1 MDGDT
6 NIPGTAV
13 TSLYANV
20 IGIASQFDSSSPFNA
35 GYQLIPRFAS
45 DFEFVATTGIE
56 DRNVR
61 PMAQLLQNAPNPF
74 GRSTEIRYQV
84 PAGAKAG
91 DMVPVTINVFDIRGR
106 LVKTLV
112 EGLQSPGDHVIS
124 LTGDALSNAGSGI
137 YFYRLETG
145 GQVLTRRLLF
155 LEQ

>member
-1 MDGDT
+1 M
-6 NIPGTAV
+6 
-13 TSLYANV
+13 
-20 IGIASQFDSSSPFNA
+20 FDSASPFTA

-45 DFEFVATTGIE
+45 DIEFVATTGIE
-56 DRNVR
+56 DRNLR
-61 PMAQLLQNAPNPF
+61 PIAQLLQNAPNPF

-91 DMVPVTINVFDIRGR
+91 DMVPVTINVFDIRGC

-112 EGLQSPGDHVIS
+112 EGLQTPGDHVIS
-124 LTGDALSNAGSGI
+124 LSGDALSNAGSGI